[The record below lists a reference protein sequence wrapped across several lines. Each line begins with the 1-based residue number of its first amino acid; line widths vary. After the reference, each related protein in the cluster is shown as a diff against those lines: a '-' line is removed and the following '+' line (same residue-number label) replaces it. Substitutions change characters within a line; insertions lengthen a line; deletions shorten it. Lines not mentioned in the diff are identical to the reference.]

1 MFVCAFPVAYW
12 LICRVCWDN
21 YFMDSVMVKK
31 TAFIFLV
38 LVSLACNMQALP
50 AQAVDVVTPSSD
62 VSSPV
67 KVVASHEPTETAPIY
82 VTTAPLNVRSEANA
96 DSQILG
102 MLEAGQVIV
111 IFIPI
116 PEIKGDDCYMGEWY
130 ETRWD
135 EVTAYVCSLYIEER

>member
-1 MFVCAFPVAYW
+1 
-12 LICRVCWDN
+12 
-21 YFMDSVMVKK
+21 MVK

-38 LVSLACNMQALP
+38 LASLACGTQLP
-50 AQAVDVVTPSSD
+50 TAPSTEVKQPSSD
-62 VSSPV
+62 VSLPV
-67 KVVASHEPTETAPIY
+67 RVATSAEPTESPVIY

-102 MLEAGQVIV
+102 VLESGQVIV

-130 ETRWD
+130 ETKWN
-135 EVTAYVCSLYIEER
+135 EVTAYVCSLYVKEQ

>member
-1 MFVCAFPVAYW
+1 MG
-12 LICRVCWDN
+12 DN
-21 YFMDSVMVKK
+21 CDYLYNHLGAVMVDRDYFPNPGCFGLM
-31 TAFIFLV
+31 ALCVLV
-38 LVSLACNMQALP
+38 LASFACNMQALP